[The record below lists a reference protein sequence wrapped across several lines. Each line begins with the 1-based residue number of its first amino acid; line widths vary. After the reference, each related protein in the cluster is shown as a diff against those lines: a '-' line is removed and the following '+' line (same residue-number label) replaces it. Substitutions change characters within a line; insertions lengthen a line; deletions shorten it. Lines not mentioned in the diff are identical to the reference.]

1 MIRDDNSNMIR
12 QSLEDETPSG
22 LLKLHEKYSMVVTL
36 DKMLQMEDERVPE
49 ILAPIKNMVTELT
62 HDLSAPFVGI
72 NLYLSK
78 PDANVLPPHTDRYD
92 VFVLQLWGKK
102 TWNTCIPLEPS
113 FRSEADRAELHEV
126 RQDREDGCTRYDK
139 SEILSDSNMECDEFE
154 MNSGDTLYMPKGT
167 IHVAHTETRSAHLTV
182 ALPMRGYTI
191 SDLFYFM
198 VFGDSKEPRVT
209 KDDPSCVSRHA
220 LLNVLRNEAKSVEG
234 LAWRTPLADWKLLLD
249 DEDEEIEKK
258 ISQIRRFIQHNLMKQ
273 TKSHLT
279 EEIEGSG
286 EEYGCVTSFSGSYV
300 VFFERSVRA

>member
-12 QSLEDETPSG
+12 QSLEDETPSS

-139 SEILSDSNMECDEFE
+139 TELLSDSSMGCNEFE

-167 IHVAHTETRSAHLTV
+167 CGVRAMSS
-182 ALPMRGYTI
+182 
-191 SDLFYFM
+191 SD
-198 VFGDSKEPRVT
+198 E
-209 KDDPSCVSRHA
+209 
-220 LLNVLRNEAKSVEG
+220 
-234 LAWRTPLADWKLLLD
+234 
-249 DEDEEIEKK
+249 
-258 ISQIRRFIQHNLMKQ
+258 
-273 TKSHLT
+273 
-279 EEIEGSG
+279 
-286 EEYGCVTSFSGSYV
+286 
-300 VFFERSVRA
+300 FEREARESQLYHSLMEYHSNAHSNIFVRTQVRLILKSTHQT